1 MMISPEAYYEEYLQG
16 KSQSAILQQIS
27 FLKQEIGRLKEV
39 LESVE
44 NSPEAMIMPSPL
56 TRIKCNREYLEMAK
70 LALEEAGGQYVPTD
84 EELRDQSFDTK
95 LATMHRFTLEI
106 GGFFNGYTKYKY
118 TISGERVL
126 FDADHSFYL
135 KPSNLPVYE
144 PFTREEFVRGIA
156 ALDIGEWKERYE
168 NLYVLDGTQWSI
180 SIEYENGKESFEI
193 YGSNAYPYN
202 FEELIEFLGIDNSDT
217 DEIGGDPGEEEGE
230 EE

>member
-156 ALDIGEWKERYE
+156 ALHIGEWKERYE

-202 FEELIEFLGIDNSDT
+202 FEELIEFLGIDNLDTDT
-217 DEIGGDPGEEEGE
+217 DEMDDDPGEEE
-230 EE
+230 

>member
-1 MMISPEAYYEEYLQG
+1 MMISPEVYYEEYLQG
-16 KSQSAILQQIS
+16 KSQTEVLQQIN
-27 FLKQEIGRLKEV
+27 FLRQELARLKEV
-39 LESVE
+39 VESVE

-84 EELRDQSFDTK
+84 EELRDQSFNSK
-95 LATMHRFTLEI
+95 LAAMYRFTLEI
-106 GGFFNGYTKYKY
+106 GGFFDGYTKYKY

-126 FDADHSFYL
+126 FDADHSFYP

-144 PFTREEFVRGIA
+144 PFSREEFVRGIA
-156 ALDIGEWKERYE
+156 ALHIGEWKERYE

-180 SIEYENGKESFEI
+180 SIEYEDGKEPFEI

-202 FEELIEFLGIDNSDT
+202 FEELIEFLGIDNLDTDT
-217 DEIGGDPGEEEGE
+217 DEMDDDPGEEE
-230 EE
+230 

>member
-1 MMISPEAYYEEYLQG
+1 MMISPETYYEEYLQG

-27 FLKQEIGRLKEV
+27 LLKQEIGRLKEV
-39 LESVE
+39 MESVE

-70 LALEEAGGQYVPTD
+70 LALEEAGGQYILTD

-95 LATMHRFTLEI
+95 LAAMHRFTLEI

-118 TISGERVL
+118 TISGDCVL

-156 ALDIGEWKERYE
+156 ALHIGEWKERYE

-180 SIEYENGKESFEI
+180 CVEYEDGKEPFEI

-202 FEELIEFLGIDNSDT
+202 FEELLEFLGFDYSDT
-217 DEIGGDPGEEEGE
+217 DEMSDDPGEEE
-230 EE
+230 

>member
-118 TISGERVL
+118 TISGERVP

-156 ALDIGEWKERYE
+156 ALHIGEWKERYE

>member
-156 ALDIGEWKERYE
+156 ALHIGEWKERYE